1 MRDWIRSSKEDDAS
15 PARPSSRPGLI
26 HYNNNYNR
34 ARGNDVLANDKRSR
48 SRGRMQQ
55 RSRAI
60 TPITKSLSPDS
71 KMRKKGQDFLRR
83 IEALQKDLEIQG
95 ESLAILQQ
103 DMQPE
108 GIAPRTMKTK
118 ETESQ
123 RKAAEDIRRQ
133 NEARKRQEEQK
144 QEAYVQQKPVKP
156 VNYNAIRRQEMMM

>member
-1 MRDWIRSSKEDDAS
+1 
-15 PARPSSRPGLI
+15 
-26 HYNNNYNR
+26 
-34 ARGNDVLANDKRSR
+34 
-48 SRGRMQQ
+48 MQQ
-55 RSRAI
+55 RSKA
-60 TPITKSLSPDS
+60 KSLSPDS
-71 KMRKKGQDFLRR
+71 KMRKKGQDFLQR
-83 IEALQKDLEIQG
+83 IEELQKDLEIQG

-123 RKAAEDIRRQ
+123 KRAAEDIRRH

-144 QEAYVQQKPVKP
+144 QEAYVEQQLHPKPVKP